1 MRIGVEVLESERL
14 FEVEDLGV
22 EAKRTLQIGDPDLGG
37 NARDPHV
44 PKDSRR
50 KMRHPMPGAD
60 LRPDAGGQ
68 TFGLLLAATG
78 NRSSGPSTDAAPD
91 VTIASIP
98 GDTPSVS
105 LLAATRNRRSGP
117 LRIPP
122 PPPPRRPA
130 PPPQPRGPVAP
141 APAPPP

>member
-91 VTIASIP
+91 VTLASMP
-98 GDTPSVS
+98 GGRPSVS
-105 LLAATRNRRSGP
+105 FLAATRSSSSVP
-117 LRIPP
+117 LRSRFATPS
-122 PPPPRRPA
+122 RTPA
-130 PPPQPRGPVAP
+130 AP
-141 APAPPP
+141 AG